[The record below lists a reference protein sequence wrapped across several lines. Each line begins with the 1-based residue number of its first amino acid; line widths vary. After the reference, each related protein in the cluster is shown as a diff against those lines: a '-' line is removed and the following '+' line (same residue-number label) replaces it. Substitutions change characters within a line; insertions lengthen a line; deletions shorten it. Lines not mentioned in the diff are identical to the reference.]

1 MSETVKAERII
12 LWPEGNIPYFWEG
25 NCVPALDC
33 YPVEGSKGAV
43 VVCPGGGYTGKAAHE
58 GAPIAKMLNEAGIS
72 AYVLDYRVKPCHYN
86 APVSDAHRAIRTLKA
101 MGYEKVG
108 ILGFS
113 AGGHLTCSAATLYDA
128 GNPEA
133 EDPIERI
140 SSRPDAF
147 VSCYGATSFRLFQ
160 KSWTPQ
166 VLGQERMSNQADIN
180 RYTAELNV
188 TRDTPPAFIWHTAD
202 DPVVPVEVSL
212 VLAEALSAK
221 GVLCE
226 MHVYPHGRH
235 GLGLAQDDPVVGQ
248 WTSQVQ
254 SWLLGMGFGA

>member
-1 MSETVKAERII
+1 MAIY
-12 LWPEGNIPYFWEG
+12 LWKGIAPDTELCGDQAQPSLEPFE
-25 NCVPALDC
+25 
-33 YPVEGSKGAV
+33 VEGSRGAV
-43 VVCPGGGYTGKAAHE
+43 IVCPGGGYNRKAAHE

-72 AYVLDYRVKPCHYN
+72 AFVLDYRVKPFRIET
-86 APVSDAHRAIRTLKA
+86 AVGDAKRAIRVVRS

-113 AGGHLTCSAATLYDA
+113 AGGHLTGSAATLYDL
-128 GNPEA
+128 GDPGA
-133 EDPIERI
+133 EDPVERI

-160 KSWTPQ
+160 KSWTPT
-166 VLGQERMSNQADIN
+166 VLGKERMENQADIN

-188 TRDTPPAFIWHTAD
+188 THDTPPAFIWHTAD
-202 DPVVPVEVSL
+202 DPVVPVECAL

-226 MHVYPHGRH
+226 MHIYPHGRH
-235 GLGLAQDDPVVGQ
+235 GLGLAEGDPVVSQWAGQ
-248 WTSQVQ
+248 AQT
-254 SWLLGMGFGA
+254 WLQNLGFGR